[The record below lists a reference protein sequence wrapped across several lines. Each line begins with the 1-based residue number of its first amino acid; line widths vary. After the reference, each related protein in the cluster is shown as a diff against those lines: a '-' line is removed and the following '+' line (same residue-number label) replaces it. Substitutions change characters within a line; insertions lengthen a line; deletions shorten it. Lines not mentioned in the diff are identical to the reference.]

1 MRISSNPKASS
12 FSNMVRVAVAA
23 LALCALALC
32 AGCSSQLPGESESEN
47 TASQYMVNLNDRSAE
62 LKDKLEEFSAAA
74 SEQRISTMQAKAEEA
89 YSVLDE
95 MASIEA
101 PESLDD
107 LKAKYSDAATQLKDA
122 LSDYISLY
130 TEVFDSGQPS
140 SSESSAYAERVES
153 IQKQYDG
160 ALNALEEADKMAA
173 EK

>member
-1 MRISSNPKASS
+1 
-12 FSNMVRVAVAA
+12 
-23 LALCALALC
+23 
-32 AGCSSQLPGESESEN
+32 
-47 TASQYMVNLNDRSAE
+47 
-62 LKDKLEEFSAAA
+62 
-74 SEQRISTMQAKAEEA
+74 MQAKAEEA